1 MLKKSLCEDSRMFN
15 DIKSSK
21 VFLVSDDDSY
31 QSGIRYKFGLSDL
44 NPFSNMWSGKVHPNM
59 SHNVWFNNYFESSK
73 VFSYNSESWEWVLES
88 ILIGPNWNKDREQY
102 T

>member
-1 MLKKSLCEDSRMFN
+1 
-15 DIKSSK
+15 
-21 VFLVSDDDSY
+21 
-31 QSGIRYKFGLSDL
+31 
-44 NPFSNMWSGKVHPNM
+44 MWSGKVHPNM